1 MARQSSFDVTLPRH
15 PSLGIHTLR
24 LRDLYRRA
32 PNGAPEPHAR
42 HRVPVHLLAL
52 VTAGRA
58 SFSVD
63 FETYPCRPGGLLWV
77 RPGQVVGFPPPG
89 VDATLVLFEPQFVQL
104 AERTLGSSVQRAER
118 AIRSS
123 GQLAERT
130 LGAEVAIG
138 SGAELAEHTGGFSAE
153 LAKHVGGFSAEL
165 AKHVGGFGAELAE
178 HTGESGAE
186 LAASTTPR
194 SRWRRP
200 EGGRAADA
208 DPPPVPW
215 LIAGTYWQPGGEDG
229 EAITDAI
236 SQIEIDYQRLTNGED
251 IPIGVLRHQL
261 FALLLRLSRLE
272 PEGGPGVTAAD
283 NELFARFRAAVDERF
298 ALTRQVEDYAK
309 LLGCSVRT
317 LTRASLAATGRTAK
331 QLVDDRV
338 ALEAKRLLAETDL
351 PAAEIGARLGFSEAT
366 NFGRFFA
373 RTVGCSPLAFRAASR
388 AAPQNLEPPSTP
400 PEKPLVAALSKA
412 GAARGSVP
420 PPPDDISERGL
431 VARLPRRRR

>member
-1 MARQSSFDVTLPRH
+1 MARQSSFDVVLPRH

-32 PNGAPEPHAR
+32 PNGTPEPHAR

-63 FETYPCRPGGLLWV
+63 FEVYPCRPGGLLWV
-77 RPGQVVGFPPPG
+77 RPGQIVGFPPPG
-89 VDATLVLFEPQFVQL
+89 VDATLVLFEPQFVQQ
-104 AERTLGSSVQRAER
+104 AERVLGSSGHLADRALE
-118 AIRSS
+118 SS
-123 GQLAERT
+123 ESSAGPSAGSNGSPDGAATGSQLARP
-130 LGAEVAIG
+130 AG
-138 SGAELAEHTGGFSAE
+138 S
-153 LAKHVGGFSAEL
+153 
-165 AKHVGGFGAELAE
+165 
-178 HTGESGAE
+178 
-186 LAASTTPR
+186 PR
-194 SRWRRP
+194 SRWRR
-200 EGGRAADA
+200 GARATDETPSA
-208 DPPPVPW
+208 PW
-215 LIAGTYWQPGGEDG
+215 LITGTYWQPGGEDG

-236 SQIEIDYQRLTNGED
+236 SQIETDYQRLVNGED

-272 PEGGPGVTAAD
+272 PEGGPGVKAAD
-283 NELFARFRAAVDERF
+283 NELFARFRAAIDERF
-298 ALTRQVEDYAK
+298 TITRQVEDYAK

-338 ALEAKRLLAETDL
+338 ALEAKRLLAESDL
-351 PAAEIGARLGFSEAT
+351 PAAEIGARLGFSEPT

-373 RTVGCSPLAFRAASR
+373 RTVGCSPLAFRAAAR
-388 AAPQNLEPPSTP
+388 AAAEELKPTSTAP
-400 PEKPLVAALSKA
+400 DKPLETALSKA
-412 GAARGSVP
+412 GSARGSVP
-420 PPPDDISERGL
+420 PPPDDIHERGL

>member
-1 MARQSSFDVTLPRH
+1 MARQSSFDVVLPRH

-63 FETYPCRPGGLLWV
+63 FEMYPCRPGGLLWV

-89 VDATLVLFEPQFVQL
+89 VDATLVLFEPQFIQV
-104 AERTLGSSVQRAER
+104 AEKTIGPSGPPAQR
-118 AIRSS
+118 S
-123 GQLAERT
+123 
-130 LGAEVAIG
+130 IG
-138 SGAELAEHTGGFSAE
+138 SGEPPADQGTAPSPPRPRWTG
-153 LAKHVGGFSAEL
+153 
-165 AKHVGGFGAELAE
+165 
-178 HTGESGAE
+178 
-186 LAASTTPR
+186 
-194 SRWRRP
+194 RRAGTRAT
-200 EGGRAADA
+200 EGDA
-208 DPPPVPW
+208 PTVPW
-215 LIAGTYWQPGGEDG
+215 LVAGTYWQPGGEDG
-229 EAITDAI
+229 DAITDAI
-236 SQIEIDYQRLTNGED
+236 SQIETDYQRLVNGED

-261 FALLLRLSRLE
+261 YALLLRLSRLE
-272 PEGGPGVTAAD
+272 PEGGPTVAAAD

-338 ALEAKRLLAETDL
+338 ALEAKRLLAESDL
-351 PAAEIGARLGFSEAT
+351 SAAEIGARLGFSEAT

-373 RTVGCSPLAFRAASR
+373 RTVGCSPMAFRAAAR
-388 AAPQNLEPPSTP
+388 AAAEELTPTSTA
-400 PEKPLVAALSKA
+400 PEKPLATALSKA

-420 PPPDDISERGL
+420 PPPEDITERGL
-431 VARLPRRRR
+431 VARPPGRRR